1 MCLELQ
7 QLLGVNEV
15 RTIERF
21 SIRAKCHGNN
31 YSLFCV
37 RATLKGK
44 WDERISSFACGR
56 KPPQTRRTMGTGPLM
71 RPSHAIPCK
80 MLIVTWLFASLIGS
94 TMCRLNVR
102 PPRIH
107 IHSVTPLENRV
118 RESLPPP
125 STILTHLKD
134 RIQFFHN
141 LLYLILYNC

>member
-1 MCLELQ
+1 
-7 QLLGVNEV
+7 
-15 RTIERF
+15 
-21 SIRAKCHGNN
+21 
-31 YSLFCV
+31 
-37 RATLKGK
+37 
-44 WDERISSFACGR
+44 
-56 KPPQTRRTMGTGPLM
+56 MGTGPLM

-80 MLIVTWLFASLIGS
+80 MLIVTWLFASLIRS

-141 LLYLILYNC
+141 LLYLILYNYWSKYIVSVAYLLFLLDKDQRNTSRINEIPKLDLNGCILMIISIKQ